1 MQTAEHE
8 VTAAP
13 HPLEP
18 LSGDEIE
25 AAAAILR
32 EERHLEESAQFV
44 FVTLM
49 EPPKDRVW
57 AYSAGTALERQAFV
71 VLHERALCAVYE
83 AVVSLDTREVLSW
96 QEIRGVQPPLTRDE
110 TIAYE
115 EVVRDDPRWQ
125 EAMRRRGVT
134 DLDGAKLDPWPVG
147 YDGPEDAPERGR
159 FLRPLTWV
167 STGEDGDNA
176 YARPVEGLIVRF
188 DLDRMEVVE
197 VEDHGIVPLAPR
209 SGNYTAEGIRASEN
223 FPSFSDGV
231 RTDLRPIEITQPAGT
246 SFEVSRHEVRWQRW
260 RLRVGFTPRE
270 GLVLHDV
277 AYEDRGEVRP
287 VLYRASLSEMF
298 IPYGDPSPTH
308 YRKNVFDMGE
318 AGIGMLANSLELGCD
333 CLGEIHYFD
342 AWVNDNQGRAV
353 RIPNAICM
361 HEEDNG
367 VLWKHT
373 DYRSG
378 RGEVRRSRRLVLSI
392 FTTVGN
398 YDYGFFWYFYQD
410 GSIEYEVKL
419 TGVMTNGSVPA
430 GERPRYGT
438 LVAPGVYG
446 PNHQHIF
453 CVRLD
458 MAVDGPN
465 NSVVECDSVPVE
477 PGPDNPHGNAWEV
490 VRTPLRRESEAQ
502 RLANPNLARFW
513 RIENPARQNAV
524 GDPVAYRLEP
534 GPSTPPPQRS
544 DTHAIRRA
552 QFATRNLWVT
562 AYQPDELFAAG
573 PYPYQHPGGAG
584 LPEWVRADRP
594 IENGDV
600 VVWHTFVAHHVVRS
614 EDWPV
619 MPVATAGFKLRPDGF
634 FDGNP
639 SLDVPEP
646 VSHSCDHQAPGTN
659 GGRRGA
665 NETGPSLHRDGS

>member
-8 VTAAP
+8 ITAAR

-18 LSGDEIE
+18 LSPGEIE

-32 EERHLEESAQFV
+32 ADRQLGEGFQFV
-44 FVTLM
+44 YITLM
-49 EPPKDRVW
+49 EPDKAEARSYPGGGVVDR
-57 AYSAGTALERQAFV
+57 LAFV
-71 VLHERALCAVYE
+71 VLRDRAARAVYE
-83 AVVSLDTREVLSW
+83 AVVSLSQGGVRSWRE
-96 QEIRGVQPPLTRDE
+96 IPGVQAPLTADE
-110 TIAYE
+110 IAGFE
-115 EVVRDDPRWQ
+115 EAVKRDPRWQ

-134 DLDGAKLDPWPVG
+134 DFDRAKLDPWPLG
-147 YDGPEDAPERGR
+147 YNGPEDAPERGR
-159 FLRPLTWV
+159 FARPLTWV
-167 STGEDGDNA
+167 SSGEEGDNA

-188 DLDRMEVVE
+188 DLDQMQVVD
-197 VEDHGIVPLAPR
+197 VEDHGTVPLPPR
-209 SGNYTAEGIRASEN
+209 PGNYTAQAIRTPEN
-223 FPSFSDGV
+223 FPSFTAGP
-231 RTDLRPIEITQPAGT
+231 RTDLRPVEITQPSGP
-246 SFEVSRHEVRWQRW
+246 SFEVSGHEVRWQRW

-277 AYEDRGEVRP
+277 GYEDSGAVRP
-287 VLYRASLSEMF
+287 ILYRASLSEMF

-318 AGIGMLANSLELGCD
+318 AGIGVLANSLELGCD
-333 CLGEIHYFD
+333 CLGDVYYFD
-342 AWVNDNQGRAV
+342 GFVNDSQGRAV

-378 RGEVRRSRRLVLSI
+378 RAEVRRSRRLVISM

-419 TGVMTNGSVPA
+419 TGVISNGSLPA
-430 GERPRYGT
+430 GARPRYGT

-458 MAVDGPN
+458 MTVDGPL
-465 NSVVECDSVPVE
+465 NSVVECDSVAVE
-477 PGPDNPHGNAWEV
+477 PGPDNPHGNAWQV
-490 VRTPLRRESEAQ
+490 TRTPLRREAEAQ
-502 RLANPNLARFW
+502 RLADTNSARFW
-513 RIENPARQNAV
+513 RIENAARRNAV

-534 GPSTPPPQRS
+534 GPSTPPLQRL

-573 PYPYQHPGGAG
+573 TYPYQHPGGAG
-584 LPEWVRADRP
+584 LPEWVQADRP
-594 IENGDV
+594 LEDSDL

-619 MPVATAGFKLRPDGF
+619 MPVTTAGFKLRPDGF

-639 SLDVPEP
+639 ALDVPG
-646 VSHSCDHQAPGTN
+646 H
-659 GGRRGA
+659 
-665 NETGPSLHRDGS
+665 

>member
-8 VTAAP
+8 ITAAR

-18 LSGDEIE
+18 LSPGEIE

-32 EERHLEESAQFV
+32 ADRQLGEGFQFV
-44 FVTLM
+44 YITLM
-49 EPPKDRVW
+49 EPDKAEARSYPGGGAVDR
-57 AYSAGTALERQAFV
+57 LAFV
-71 VLHERALCAVYE
+71 VLRDRAARAVYE
-83 AVVSLDTREVLSW
+83 AVVSLSQGGVRSW
-96 QEIRGVQPPLTRDE
+96 RQIPGVQAPLTADE
-110 TIAYE
+110 IAGFE
-115 EVVRDDPRWQ
+115 EAVKRDPRWQ

-134 DLDGAKLDPWPVG
+134 DFDRAKLDPWPLG
-147 YDGPEDAPERGR
+147 YNGPEDAPERGR
-159 FLRPLTWV
+159 FARPLTWV
-167 STGEDGDNA
+167 SSGEEGDNA

-188 DLDRMEVVE
+188 DLDQMQVVD
-197 VEDHGIVPLAPR
+197 VEDHGTVPLPPR
-209 SGNYTAEGIRASEN
+209 PGNYTAEAIRTPEN
-223 FPSFSDGV
+223 FPSFTAGP
-231 RTDLRPIEITQPAGT
+231 RTDLRPVEITQPSGP
-246 SFEVSRHEVRWQRW
+246 SFEVSGHEVRWQRW

-277 AYEDRGEVRP
+277 GYEDSGAVRP
-287 VLYRASLSEMF
+287 ILYRASLSEMF

-318 AGIGMLANSLELGCD
+318 AGIGVLANSLELGCD
-333 CLGEIHYFD
+333 CLGDVYYFD
-342 AWVNDNQGRAV
+342 GFVNDSQGRAV

-378 RGEVRRSRRLVLSI
+378 RAEVRRSRRLVISM

-419 TGVMTNGSVPA
+419 TGVISNGSLPA
-430 GERPRYGT
+430 GVRPRYGT

-458 MAVDGPN
+458 MTVDGPL
-465 NSVVECDSVPVE
+465 NSVVECDSVAVE
-477 PGPDNPHGNAWEV
+477 PGPDNPHGNAWQV
-490 VRTPLRRESEAQ
+490 TRTPLRREAEAQ
-502 RLANPNLARFW
+502 RLADTNSARFW
-513 RIENPARQNAV
+513 RIENAARRNAV

-534 GPSTPPPQRS
+534 GPSTPPLQRL

-562 AYQPDELFAAG
+562 AYEPDELFAAG
-573 PYPYQHPGGAG
+573 TYPYQHPGGAG
-584 LPEWVRADRP
+584 LPEWVQADRP
-594 IENGDV
+594 LEDSDL

-619 MPVATAGFKLRPDGF
+619 MPVTTAGFKLRPDGF

-639 SLDVPEP
+639 ALDVPG
-646 VSHSCDHQAPGTN
+646 H
-659 GGRRGA
+659 
-665 NETGPSLHRDGS
+665 

>member
-8 VTAAP
+8 ITAAR

-18 LSGDEIE
+18 LSPGEIE

-32 EERHLEESAQFV
+32 ADRQLGEGFQFV
-44 FVTLM
+44 YITLM
-49 EPPKDRVW
+49 EPDKAEARSYPGGGAVDR
-57 AYSAGTALERQAFV
+57 LAFV
-71 VLHERALCAVYE
+71 VLRDRAARAVYE
-83 AVVSLDTREVLSW
+83 AVVSLSQGGVRSWRE
-96 QEIRGVQPPLTRDE
+96 IPGVQAPLTADE
-110 TIAYE
+110 IAGFE
-115 EVVRDDPRWQ
+115 EAVKRDPRWQ

-134 DLDGAKLDPWPVG
+134 DFDRAKLDPWPLG
-147 YDGPEDAPERGR
+147 YNGPEDAPERGR
-159 FLRPLTWV
+159 FARPLTWV
-167 STGEDGDNA
+167 SSGEEGDNA

-188 DLDRMEVVE
+188 DLDQMQVVD
-197 VEDHGIVPLAPR
+197 VEDHGTVPLPPR
-209 SGNYTAEGIRASEN
+209 PGNYTAEAIRTPEN
-223 FPSFSDGV
+223 FPSFTAGP
-231 RTDLRPIEITQPAGT
+231 RTDLRPVEITQPSGP
-246 SFEVSRHEVRWQRW
+246 SFEVSGHEVRWQRW

-277 AYEDRGEVRP
+277 GYEDSGAVRP
-287 VLYRASLSEMF
+287 ILYRASLSEMF

-318 AGIGMLANSLELGCD
+318 AGIGVLANSLELGCD
-333 CLGEIHYFD
+333 CLGDVYYFD
-342 AWVNDNQGRAV
+342 GFVNDSQGRAV

-378 RGEVRRSRRLVLSI
+378 RAEVRRSRRLVISM

-419 TGVMTNGSVPA
+419 TGVISNGSLPA
-430 GERPRYGT
+430 GVRPRYGT

-458 MAVDGPN
+458 MTVDGPL
-465 NSVVECDSVPVE
+465 NSVVECDSVAVE
-477 PGPDNPHGNAWEV
+477 PGPDNPHGNAWQV
-490 VRTPLRRESEAQ
+490 TRTPLRREAEAQ
-502 RLANPNLARFW
+502 RLADTNSARFW
-513 RIENPARQNAV
+513 RIENAARRNAV

-534 GPSTPPPQRS
+534 GPSTPPLQRL

-562 AYQPDELFAAG
+562 AYEPDELFAAG
-573 PYPYQHPGGAG
+573 TYPYQHPGGAG
-584 LPEWVRADRP
+584 LPEWVQADRP
-594 IENGDV
+594 LEDSDL

-619 MPVATAGFKLRPDGF
+619 MPVTTAGFKLRPDGF

-639 SLDVPEP
+639 ALDVPG
-646 VSHSCDHQAPGTN
+646 H
-659 GGRRGA
+659 
-665 NETGPSLHRDGS
+665 

>member
-8 VTAAP
+8 VTSAR

-18 LSGDEIE
+18 LSAGEIE
-25 AAAAILR
+25 AAAAIVRADRQLG
-32 EERHLEESAQFV
+32 ESIQFV
-44 FVTLM
+44 YITLL
-49 EPPKDRVW
+49 EPAKAEV
-57 AYSAGTALERQAFV
+57 YSYSGGAAVDRQAFV
-71 VLHERALCAVYE
+71 VLRDRAVREVYE
-83 AVVSLDTREVLSW
+83 AVVSLGHREVRSW
-96 QEIRGVQPPLTRDE
+96 RQVPGVQAPLTGDE
-110 TIAYE
+110 IAAYE
-115 EVVRDDPRWQ
+115 EVVKQDPRWQ
-125 EAMRRRGVT
+125 QAMRRRGVT
-134 DLDGAKLDPWPVG
+134 DFDRARMDPWPAG
-147 YDGPEDAPERGR
+147 YNGPEDAPERGR

-167 STGEDGDNA
+167 SSGEDGDNA
-176 YARPVEGLIVRF
+176 YARPVDGLIVRF
-188 DLDRMEVVE
+188 DLDRMQVVD
-197 VEDHGIVPLAPR
+197 VEDHGTVPLAPR
-209 SGNYTAEGIRASEN
+209 PGNYTAAAISTPEN
-223 FPSFSDGV
+223 FPSFSEGP
-231 RTDLRPIEITQPAGT
+231 RTDLRPVEIIQPSGA
-246 SFEVSRHEVRWQRW
+246 SFEVSGHEVRWQRW

-277 AYEDRGEVRP
+277 GYEDKGEVRP
-287 VLYRASLSEMF
+287 ILYRASLSEMF
-298 IPYGDPSPTH
+298 IPYGDPAPTQ

-333 CLGEIHYFD
+333 CLGDIYYFD
-342 AWVNDNQGRAV
+342 GFVNDNQGRAV
-353 RIPNAICM
+353 RIANAICM

-378 RGEVRRSRRLVLSI
+378 RAEVRRSRRLVISM
-392 FTTVGN
+392 FATVGN
-398 YDYGFFWYFYQD
+398 YDYGFFWYFCQD

-419 TGVMTNGSVPA
+419 TGIISNGSLPA
-430 GERPRYGT
+430 GARPRYGT

-458 MAVDGPN
+458 LTVDGPR
-465 NSVVECDSVPVE
+465 NSVTECDSVPVE

-490 VRTPLRRESEAQ
+490 SRTPLRRESEAQ
-502 RLANPNLARFW
+502 RLANTNSARFW
-513 RIENPARQNAV
+513 RIENSARRNAV

-534 GPSTPPPQRS
+534 GPSTPPLQQP

-562 AYQPDELFAAG
+562 AYHPDELFAAG
-573 PYPYQHPGGAG
+573 TYPYQHPGGAG
-584 LPEWVRADRP
+584 LPEWVQADRP
-594 IENGDV
+594 LENTDL

-639 SLDVPEP
+639 GLDVPEP
-646 VSHSCDHQAPGTN
+646 ASHARDHHAAGHEAEE
-659 GGRRGA
+659 G
-665 NETGPSLHRDGS
+665 HR

>member
-8 VTAAP
+8 ITAAR

-18 LSGDEIE
+18 LSPGEIE

-32 EERHLEESAQFV
+32 ADRQLGEGFQFV
-44 FVTLM
+44 YITLM
-49 EPPKDRVW
+49 EPDKAEARSYPGGGAVDR
-57 AYSAGTALERQAFV
+57 LAFV
-71 VLHERALCAVYE
+71 VLRDRAARAVYE
-83 AVVSLDTREVLSW
+83 AVVSLSQGGVRSW
-96 QEIRGVQPPLTRDE
+96 RQIPGVQAPLTADE
-110 TIAYE
+110 IAGFE
-115 EVVRDDPRWQ
+115 EAVKRDPRWQ

-134 DLDGAKLDPWPVG
+134 DFDRAKLDPWPLG
-147 YDGPEDAPERGR
+147 YNGPEDAPERGR
-159 FLRPLTWV
+159 FARPLTWV
-167 STGEDGDNA
+167 SSGEEGDNA

-188 DLDRMEVVE
+188 DLDQMQVVD
-197 VEDHGIVPLAPR
+197 VEDHGTVPLPPR
-209 SGNYTAEGIRASEN
+209 PGNYTAEAIRTPEN
-223 FPSFSDGV
+223 FPSFTAGP
-231 RTDLRPIEITQPAGT
+231 RTDLRPVEITQPSGP
-246 SFEVSRHEVRWQRW
+246 SFEVSGHEVRWQRW

-277 AYEDRGEVRP
+277 GYEDSGAVRP
-287 VLYRASLSEMF
+287 ILYRASLSEMF

-318 AGIGMLANSLELGCD
+318 AGIGVLANSLELGCD
-333 CLGEIHYFD
+333 CLGDVYYFD
-342 AWVNDNQGRAV
+342 GFVNDSQGRAV

-378 RGEVRRSRRLVLSI
+378 RAEVRRSRRLVISM

-419 TGVMTNGSVPA
+419 TGVISNGSLPA
-430 GERPRYGT
+430 GVRPRYGT

-458 MAVDGPN
+458 MTVDGPL
-465 NSVVECDSVPVE
+465 NSVVECDSVAVE
-477 PGPDNPHGNAWEV
+477 PGPDNPHGNAWQV
-490 VRTPLRRESEAQ
+490 TRTPLRREAEAQ
-502 RLANPNLARFW
+502 RLADTNSARFW
-513 RIENPARQNAV
+513 RIENAARRNAV

-534 GPSTPPPQRS
+534 GPSTPPLQRL

-562 AYQPDELFAAG
+562 AYEPDELFAAG
-573 PYPYQHPGGAG
+573 TYPYQHPGGAG

-594 IENGDV
+594 LEDSDL

-619 MPVATAGFKLRPDGF
+619 MPVTTAGFKLRPDGF

-639 SLDVPEP
+639 ALDVPG
-646 VSHSCDHQAPGTN
+646 H
-659 GGRRGA
+659 
-665 NETGPSLHRDGS
+665 